1 MFYQRILFFVYI
13 YFRQTRYL
21 TWSAWTA
28 QTSAKTSNFN
38 QNWSGIRIR
47 ISGLFRVF
55 DPDVC
60 RVVPKMLW
68 IHYLVGV
75 SHFAECRENRPV
87 TAREMLINLLSPIPQ
102 WRGPVNQWTSDP
114 ESVSGMGS
122 SSTGRSNHNVKF
134 NEIGRLLLPGFCPGF
149 HVRGSVSKNQRVP
162 PLLFPLPL
170 PPPFPFPPFSSTPLP
185 SRPLTSPKSKS
196 P

>member
-1 MFYQRILFFVYI
+1 
-13 YFRQTRYL
+13 
-21 TWSAWTA
+21 
-28 QTSAKTSNFN
+28 
-38 QNWSGIRIR
+38 
-47 ISGLFRVF
+47 
-55 DPDVC
+55 
-60 RVVPKMLW
+60 MLW

-162 PLLFPLPL
+162 PLSPSPSPSLTFPSLPFHS
-170 PPPFPFPPFSSTPLP
+170 PPLP
-185 SRPLTSPKSKS
+185 SPPVPSLPLKVSPLKFS
-196 P
+196 